1 MRINGTAF
9 HINRKKLYIPV
20 IVAIPW
26 PQPAVQCA
34 LPLADRHTEVVG
46 GNGFVFIWLRGLA
59 GCLGNQQ
66 RFLNTDTLSLWCQ
79 PWMCSITEEGVLHL
93 LAFLSWSTSLLCFE
107 LSGKLCW
114 SYFIPE
120 YITKNLRKML
130 LCFSDLW
137 ATAETVQKKVVA
149 F

>member
-1 MRINGTAF
+1 M
-9 HINRKKLYIPV
+9 
-20 IVAIPW
+20 
-26 PQPAVQCA
+26 VQHFRLTVRSCISQSL
-34 LPLADRHTEVVG
+34 LPYHDPSLQSSVRWLADRHTEIVG
-46 GNGFVFIWLRGLA
+46 GNGFVFIWLQGLA

-79 PWMCSITEEGVLHL
+79 PWMCSIMEEGVLHL
-93 LAFLSWSTSLLCFE
+93 LAFLSWSTSPLCFE
-107 LSGKLCW
+107 LSGELCW